1 MRPAVLVG
9 CLLVFAL
16 ACGGASEPIH
26 KKVHVDPVGS
36 PGLAA
41 EGGVGVTDA
50 GLRELLVE
58 HWDWV
63 LRTSPVW
70 ATTLGDH
77 RFDARIADDSL
88 AALDAMRAKRRIF
101 LTRTKSIPEAQ
112 LDDDDRRTLALF
124 AESLAN
130 DIAIEVCQSELW
142 SVSARDNPLTEFNV
156 LPQQHRI
163 ESAQDARNFILRLRR
178 IPTAI
183 DDAVIRLR
191 AGIDNSVVANQAS
204 VALASEMVKKQL
216 LQPLPDWPLSKVADT
231 LPATWPGEQRA
242 ALAEEIRM
250 VVADEIRPAL
260 DRYQRFLERE
270 LLPNARG
277 PEAVGLLY
285 IPHGEQ
291 CYEARIQYYT
301 GLALPAQALHEFGL
315 SEVERINDEMR
326 TLGKELFGTDDLA
339 AIIERLR
346 TDRTLYFEDAASI
359 LAKAKEAVAKA
370 RAAIPRYFGVLPKAE
385 VVVVPTPAYE
395 APYSTIAYYRQPHA
409 DGSKPGE
416 YVINTF
422 KPEVRPRFEM
432 EVLAFHEAIPGHHL
446 QIAISQERSELP
458 AFRRH
463 TGSTAFV
470 EGWALYSER
479 LADEMG
485 LYSGPLDR
493 MGMLSYDAWRASRLV
508 VDTGIH
514 ALGWTREQAE
524 TFMLEHTA
532 LTRDNIVNEVDRYI
546 TWPGQA
552 LAYKVGQQ
560 TILQLRER
568 AKTEL
573 GARFD
578 LPSFHD
584 AVLTHGAVSLPV
596 LKSSIESWIQ
606 ARQR

>member
-1 MRPAVLVG
+1 MRLAVPACCLVLSSI
-9 CLLVFAL
+9 
-16 ACGGASEPIH
+16 ACGGASEPIQ
-26 KKVHVDPVGS
+26 KKVHVDPVRS
-36 PGLAA
+36 RGLA
-41 EGGVGVTDA
+41 EQGGVGVKDP

-63 LRTSPVW
+63 LMTSPVW

-77 RFDARIADDSL
+77 RFDAHIADDSL
-88 AALDAMRAKRRIF
+88 RALDAQRAKRRIF
-101 LTRTKSIPEAQ
+101 LTRAKTIPEGQ
-112 LDDDDRRTLALF
+112 LDDEDRRTLALF
-124 AESLAN
+124 SESLASE
-130 DIAIEVCQSELW
+130 IALEVCQSELW

-163 ESAQDARNFILRLRR
+163 ETVQDARNLILRLRR
-178 IPTAI
+178 VPAAI

-191 AGIDNSVVANQAS
+191 AGIDNSVVANQRS

-216 LQPLPDWPLSKVADT
+216 LQPLPDWPLSQVADR
-231 LPATWPGEQRA
+231 LPTEWPAKERV
-242 ALAEEIRM
+242 ALAQEIRM

-270 LLPNARG
+270 LEPNARG
-277 PEAVGLLY
+277 PESVGLVH
-285 IPHGEQ
+285 IPNGDH
-291 CYEARIQYYT
+291 CYDARIQYYT
-301 GLALPAQALHEFGL
+301 GLALPAQALHEFGMT
-315 SEVERINDEMR
+315 EVERINAEMR

-339 AIIERLR
+339 AIIEHLR
-346 TDRTLYFEDAASI
+346 TDRTLYYEDAPSI
-359 LAKAKEAVAKA
+359 LAKAREAVARA
-370 RAAIPRYFGVLPKAE
+370 RAALPRFFATLPRAE
-385 VVVVPTPAYE
+385 VVVAPTPEYE

-432 EVLAFHEAIPGHHL
+432 EVLAYHEAIPGHHL
-446 QIAISQERSELP
+446 QIAISMERSELP

-463 TGSTAFV
+463 TGNTAFV

-524 TFMLEHTA
+524 TFMLAHTA

-573 GARFD
+573 GDRFD
-578 LPSFHD
+578 LPGFHD

-596 LKSSIESWIQ
+596 LKASVEAWI
-606 ARQR
+606 AAKRK